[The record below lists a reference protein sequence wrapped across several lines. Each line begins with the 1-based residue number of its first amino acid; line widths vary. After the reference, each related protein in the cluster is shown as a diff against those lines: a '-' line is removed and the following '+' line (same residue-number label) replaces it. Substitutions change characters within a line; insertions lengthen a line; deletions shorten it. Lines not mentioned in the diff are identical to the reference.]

1 MKMAIKQMGGDWR
14 MVSDRHYRI
23 VVPNSNPRQTSRKE
37 MDQQIAEMIHAY
49 SQAEEFLEAERM
61 ERLARMTPE
70 EARAIFD
77 NLCRSWEAAADP
89 VELDRLEPLRIER
102 LVQTR
107 RAFERLAE
115 RKGLL

>member
-1 MKMAIKQMGGDWR
+1 MANLLTATEQNRG
-14 MVSDRHYRI
+14 
-23 VVPNSNPRQTSRKE
+23 NE
-37 MDQQIAEMIHAY
+37 MDKQIAEMIHAY
-49 SQAEEFLEAERM
+49 SRAGGFFEAERM

-77 NLCRSWEAAADP
+77 DLCQAWEAVADRQAG
-89 VELDRLEPLRIER
+89 LDRLEPLRIER

-107 RAFERLAE
+107 RAFERLAA